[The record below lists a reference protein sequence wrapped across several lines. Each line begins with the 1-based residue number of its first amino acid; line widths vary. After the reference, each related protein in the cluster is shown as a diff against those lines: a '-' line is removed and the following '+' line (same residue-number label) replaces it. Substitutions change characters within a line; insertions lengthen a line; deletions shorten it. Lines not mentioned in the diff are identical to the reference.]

1 MIFYRFGEIPEDECS
16 SIWNNNNEVIGKEK
30 GVSVY
35 EAHKNIN
42 GTYSPVLPFST
53 NEMAFNDFIYNVK
66 YFTGNKYL
74 VTGDLLD
81 ETGTDGEPLIKNV
94 KILKKIIVMETENIN
109 NYSEMSIEDLEK
121 LKIKFLSQRDNIE
134 NIIREIINNI
144 RAKKLQVSNHA
155 LREHPYYKD
164 NTSYIKVV
172 INDGTGYT
180 VTKITPGGKCI
191 GIYQFNADNTNFL
204 KYYKICSQSEWES
217 AIDRLNIWFKDASL
231 KIKKL

>member
-1 MIFYRFGEIPEDECS
+1 
-16 SIWNNNNEVIGKEK
+16 
-30 GVSVY
+30 
-35 EAHKNIN
+35 
-42 GTYSPVLPFST
+42 
-53 NEMAFNDFIYNVK
+53 
-66 YFTGNKYL
+66 
-74 VTGDLLD
+74 
-81 ETGTDGEPLIKNV
+81 
-94 KILKKIIVMETENIN
+94 METENIN

-121 LKIKFLSQRDNIE
+121 LKIKFLSQRDNLE
-134 NIIREIINNI
+134 NTIGEIINNI

-155 LREHPYYKD
+155 LRDKD
-164 NTSYIKVV
+164 NTSYLKVV

-204 KYYKICSQSEWES
+204 KYYKIYSQSEWES